1 MRRKTQVSF
10 LYAGKDERMT
20 KNQETKKSKQEWL
33 DENGI
38 YMMFSEEAASRI
50 AWIMTAAISVL
61 TLPFIILAIMA

>member
-1 MRRKTQVSF
+1 M
-10 LYAGKDERMT
+10 YAGKDERMT

-50 AWIMTAAISVL
+50 AWIMTVAISVL

>member
-1 MRRKTQVSF
+1 M
-10 LYAGKDERMT
+10 YAGKDGNMT
-20 KNQETKKSKQEWL
+20 KNQESKKTKQEWL